1 MPLPVPLAPL
11 PAWLQVLSP
20 ALVHQSAV
28 LVYPWASRDRQLAFA
43 RAEEVLT
50 PVAVWLVPPLP
61 LSLVRCWEGNQV
73 FLFSRTR
80 EEDRW

>member
-1 MPLPVPLAPL
+1 MTFLVPLAPL

-20 ALVHQSAV
+20 ALVHRSAV
-28 LVYPWASRDRQLAFA
+28 LVFLWTSRDRQLAFA
-43 RAEEVLT
+43 RAEEALT